1 MLALIFYSI
10 MLQHDSQRRKDE
22 SFFLSA
28 EGKTIRCQGGNE
40 MEIIKDLPE
49 VFEEFAEQRKNS
61 FLAVKELKDKGVPVV
76 GSYCT
81 YFPQEIAMA
90 MGAATVS
97 LCSTSDETIPDAEKE
112 LPKNLCPLI
121 KSSYGFAR
129 TDKCP
134 FFYFSDVVVG
144 ETTCDGKKKMY
155 EYMSEFKETYTME
168 LPNSQRE
175 DALKLWRNEM
185 IRFKEY
191 LEEKFETTI
200 TEDDI
205 RNAIKINN
213 QARLALR
220 KLYQVMRHDPAPI
233 TGYDLFKV
241 LYGSTFKF
249 DRSLIPAEVEALV
262 EKIEK
267 EYAEGK
273 MEEKKPRILV
283 TGCPLG
289 GATEKVIRA
298 IEDNGGLVVTYENC
312 NGAKSIDKLVDEDN
326 PDVYDALARR
336 YLDIGCSVMTPNPN
350 RLDLLS
356 RLIDEYKVDG
366 VVEMT
371 LQACHTYNVEAFG
384 IRRFVNEEKKL
395 PYINVETDYSQAD
408 IGQLN
413 TRITAFIEML

>member
-1 MLALIFYSI
+1 
-10 MLQHDSQRRKDE
+10 
-22 SFFLSA
+22 
-28 EGKTIRCQGGNE
+28 

-155 EYMSEFKETYTME
+155 EYMGEFKETYTME

-200 TEDDI
+200 TEDAI
-205 RNAIKINN
+205 RDAIKINN

-262 EKIEK
+262 AKIEK

-273 MEEKKPRILV
+273 MLDRKPRILV

-336 YLDIGCSVMTPNPN
+336 YLEIGCSVMTPNPN

>member
-1 MLALIFYSI
+1 
-10 MLQHDSQRRKDE
+10 
-22 SFFLSA
+22 
-28 EGKTIRCQGGNE
+28 
-40 MEIIKDLPE
+40 MEVIKELPE

-61 FLAVKELKDKGVPVV
+61 FLAVKQLKDQGIPVV

-97 LCSTSDETIPDAEKE
+97 LCSTSDETIAEAEKD

-121 KSSYGFAR
+121 KSSYGFAK

-155 EYMSEFKETYTME
+155 ELMSKFKETFVME
-168 LPNSQRE
+168 LPNSQSE
-175 DALKLWRNEM
+175 DSLKLWKKEI

-191 LEEKFETTI
+191 LEKKFNVEI
-200 TEDDI
+200 TEEQI
-205 RNAIKINN
+205 REAVKVNN
-213 QARLALR
+213 EARRSLK
-220 KLYQVMRHDPAPI
+220 KLYEVMRHDPAPI
-233 TGYDLFKV
+233 SGYDLFKV

-249 DRSLIPAEVEALV
+249 DRKQIPGEVNALV
-262 EKIEK
+262 DKIEK

-273 MEEKKPRILV
+273 MQEKKPRILI
-283 TGCPLG
+283 TGCPIG

-298 IEDNGGLVVTYENC
+298 VEDNGGIVVTYENC
-312 NGAKSIDKLVDEDN
+312 SGAKSIDKLVDENN
-326 PDVYDALARR
+326 PDVYDAIARR
-336 YLDIGCSVMTPNPN
+336 YLNIGCSVMTPNPN
-350 RLDLLS
+350 RFELLG
-356 RLIDEYKVDG
+356 RLIDEYQVDG

-371 LQACHTYNVEAFG
+371 LQACHTYNVETLSV
-384 IRRFVNEEKKL
+384 RRFVNEEKHI

>member
-1 MLALIFYSI
+1 
-10 MLQHDSQRRKDE
+10 
-22 SFFLSA
+22 
-28 EGKTIRCQGGNE
+28 
-40 MEIIKDLPE
+40 MEVIKELPE

-61 FLAVKELKDKGVPVV
+61 FLAVKELKDKGVPVI

-90 MGAATVS
+90 MGAASVS
-97 LCSTSDETIPDAEKE
+97 LCSTSDETIADAEKE

-121 KSSYGFAR
+121 KSSYGFAK

-155 EYMSEFKETYTME
+155 EYMAEFKDVFIME
-168 LPNSQRE
+168 LPNTQRE
-175 DALKLWRNEM
+175 EALALWKNEI

-191 LEEKFETTI
+191 LEKKFDVTI

-205 RNAIKINN
+205 RRAIKINN
-213 QARLALR
+213 ECRRARKR
-220 KLYQVMRHDPAPI
+220 RYEVMKNEPTPI

-249 DRSLIPAEVEALV
+249 DRSQIPGEVNALV
-262 EKIEK
+262 DKIEK

-273 MEEKKPRILV
+273 MQPKKPRILI

-289 GATEKVIRA
+289 GATEKVIKA
-298 IEDNGGLVVTYENC
+298 VEENGGIVVTYENC
-312 NGAKSIDKLVDEDN
+312 SGAKAIDKEVDETN

-336 YLDIGCSVMTPNPN
+336 YLNIGCSVMTPNPN
-350 RLDLLS
+350 RLELLG

-384 IRRFVNEEKKL
+384 IRKFVNEQKKI

-408 IGQLN
+408 IGQLG
-413 TRITAFIEML
+413 TRIAAFIEML